1 MITFEMANSRLRIG
15 ISRCLMGD
23 LVRHDGGHK
32 NAPALVAWLAVHA
45 ELFPICPEVEIGMGT
60 PREPIHL
67 QLSPTGVWSG
77 AHRVRLVGV
86 DSGTAWTSRMHDWA
100 ARQVEKWA
108 ATGIAGAVLKADS
121 PSCGVADVPVHGGDL
136 VLRGRGLF
144 AEALADALPG
154 FPMVGEDDLDTPAAR
169 EAFLVAARAFR
180 KRF

>member
-45 ELFPICPEVEIGMGT
+45 ELFPICPEVEVGMGT
-60 PREPIHL
+60 PREPLHL

-86 DSGTAWTSRMHDWA
+86 DSGTAWTSRMQD
-100 ARQVEKWA
+100 
-108 ATGIAGAVLKADS
+108 
-121 PSCGVADVPVHGGDL
+121 
-136 VLRGRGLF
+136 GRGLF